1 MDKRA
6 LIRGIGSVLVALAAA
21 GCGGDGGDDDQ
32 GGGACS
38 TPKLTGSPGVFFPG
52 TASLMGS
59 GMLLPGPTDGLEL
72 ELLIGDGNLD
82 EGVYPE
88 GLFRIPTV
96 CGSSFT
102 YEITDL
108 AAGTYVLTY
117 EVYDP
122 NSEDLTPSFTATST
136 NSVTVTDGAMV
147 TFDPMF

>member
-6 LIRGIGSVLVALAAA
+6 LIRGMGSLLLALAAA
-21 GCGGDGGDDDQ
+21 GCGGDGGGDDD
-32 GGGACS
+32 GGGGCS

-52 TASLMGS
+52 TATLKGS
-59 GMLLPGPTDGLEL
+59 GTLLPGPTDGLEL
-72 ELLIGDGNLD
+72 ELMIGDGSSA

-117 EVYDP
+117 DVYDP
-122 NSEDLTPSFTATST
+122 NSDDFTPLFTETST
-136 NSVTVTDGAMV
+136 NSVTVADGATV
-147 TFDPMF
+147 TFDPTF

>member
-1 MDKRA
+1 MGKWA
-6 LIRGIGSVLVALAAA
+6 LMRGVGSLLLGLAVA
-21 GCGGDGGDDDQ
+21 GCGGDDGDDD

-52 TASLMGS
+52 TATLRGS

-72 ELLIGDGNLD
+72 ELMIGDGSID

-102 YEITDL
+102 YEITEL

-117 EVYDP
+117 AVYDP
-122 NSEDLTPSFTATST
+122 NSDDLTPAFTATSK
-136 NSVTVTDGAMV
+136 NSVTVADGATV
-147 TFDPMF
+147 TFDPTF

>member
-1 MDKRA
+1 
-6 LIRGIGSVLVALAAA
+6 
-21 GCGGDGGDDDQ
+21 
-32 GGGACS
+32 
-38 TPKLTGSPGVFFPG
+38 
-52 TASLMGS
+52 
-59 GMLLPGPTDGLEL
+59 MLLPGPTDGLEL
-72 ELLIGDGNLD
+72 ELMIGDGSID

-122 NSEDLTPSFTATST
+122 NSDALTPSFSATSK
-136 NSVTVTDGAMV
+136 NSVTVTDGATL